1 MKVKVNLEYECNIEE
16 VVVYPVN
23 EYDDKFEFGIK
34 YFYLELVFN
43 NEFVWVDLHNCLQ
56 TVIYI
61 RIEADEGNSHIPYD
75 DKDYIKSCKEV
86 DMLIDK
92 LLTNE
97 ITDEEMLKL
106 PLGCMNYARFTINDI
121 PDEKTKKDLIKMIR
135 VAMIDHQI

>member
-23 EYDDKFEFGIK
+23 ECDDEFKFGIK

-43 NEFVWVDLHNCLQ
+43 TEFVWVDSCNHIQ
-56 TVIYI
+56 TVTYI
-61 RIEADEGNSHIPYD
+61 RIEADECERCAPCD
-75 DKDYIKSCKEV
+75 DEDYIKNCKKI
-86 DMLIDK
+86 DTLIDK
-92 LLTNE
+92 LLTDE

-106 PLGCMNYARFTINDI
+106 PLGYMNYASFTINDI

-135 VAMIDHQI
+135 FAMIDHQI

>member
-16 VVVYPVN
+16 VVAYPVT
-23 EYDDKFEFGIK
+23 EYDDEFECGIK

-43 NEFVWVDLHNCLQ
+43 NEFVWVDSSNRLQ
-56 TVIYI
+56 TVSYI
-61 RIEADEGNSHIPYD
+61 RIEADESGAYIPCED
-75 DKDYIKSCKEV
+75 EDYIKNCKKI
-86 DMLIDK
+86 DILIDK
-92 LLTNE
+92 LLTDE

-106 PLGCMNYARFTINDI
+106 PLGCMNYASFTINDI